1 MNLFVIIFFVF
12 GMFMDVFVVFI
23 GKGVILYKFKFLE
36 VVCIG
41 LIFGVIEILILLV
54 GWGFGMLVS
63 QFIFEWNY
71 WIVFIL
77 LVFFGG

>member
-63 QFIFEWNY
+63 
-71 WIVFIL
+71 
-77 LVFFGG
+77 